1 MFWKFGM
8 WISRKRYLWQKLMLT
23 NLVLFIPK
31 ERLRIFLF
39 YDYVAVPFPHAE
51 LNRWQNNFPPCF
63 SSSGSPVAF
72 FDKTLVEH
80 FLYSTSFLR
89 IFLPRISNF
98 TGRFQSADLKYTTLI
113 YHILICCSL
122 PMKLF
127 CILSVRLRVLGGRT
141 PQKTFVIL
149 GGVFKF
155 FLHKIMTISER
166 KSW

>member
-1 MFWKFGM
+1 MKVWNVNFSKAIFMAKINVDQFGF
-8 WISRKRYLWQKLMLT
+8 IHSKGTFT
-23 NLVLFIPK
+23 N
-31 ERLRIFLF
+31 FLF

-113 YHILICCSL
+113 YHILTYSPL

-127 CILSVRLRVLGGRT
+127 LHTQCTFEGWTPSENVCNFRVHF
-141 PQKTFVIL
+141 QSF
-149 GGVFKF
+149 
-155 FLHKIMTISER
+155 S
-166 KSW
+166 S

>member
-1 MFWKFGM
+1 MNFSKAIFMAKINVDQFGF
-8 WISRKRYLWQKLMLT
+8 IHSKGTFT
-23 NLVLFIPK
+23 N
-31 ERLRIFLF
+31 FLF

-127 CILSVRLRVLGGRT
+127 CILSVRLMVLGGRP

-149 GGVFKF
+149 GCIFNF
-155 FLHKIMTISER
+155 FLHKIITISER
-166 KSW
+166 NSL

>member
-8 WISRKRYLWQKLMLT
+8 WISRKRYLCQQLMLT

-31 ERLRIFLF
+31 ERLRIFFLF

-72 FDKTLVEH
+72 FDKTLLEH

-113 YHILICCSL
+113 YHILTYSPL

-127 CILSVRLRVLGGRT
+127 LHTQCTFEGSGGSTPPENVCNFRVHF
-141 PQKTFVIL
+141 Q
-149 GGVFKF
+149 F
-155 FLHKIMTISER
+155 FS
-166 KSW
+166 S

>member
-113 YHILICCSL
+113 YHILTYSPL

-127 CILSVRLRVLGGRT
+127 LHTQC
-141 PQKTFVIL
+141 TFEGSGKRANPI
-149 GGVFKF
+149 
-155 FLHKIMTISER
+155 R
-166 KSW
+166 KSL